1 MVFKHNISLAM
12 SQPEDCWMTVQPT
25 RLCTS
30 PLRWETTHTSYGQE
44 RTRVGQCI
52 FVPVCEF
59 LFYYVWFLQTFSL
72 CHCPTEHSNNF
83 VECSPLSPSFIKHNN
98 FGGIASQPI
107 ASTHLLFPEGD
118 YTHWTFSPT
127 NFPFGSLMCDSGI
140 SELASTFLPS
150 STPPSCFSSIA
161 DSVLHW
167 RPYFAFNNVNF

>member
-12 SQPEDCWMTVQPT
+12 SQSEDCWMTVQPT

-127 NFPFGSLMCDSGI
+127 NFPFGSSMCAYDRYRHLWI
-140 SELASTFLPS
+140 SQHLFTVIMFFFYCRFYPTL
-150 STPPSCFSSIA
+150 TILC
-161 DSVLHW
+161 LL
-167 RPYFAFNNVNF
+167 